1 MKVSTVLVIN
11 TIVLGLFGL
20 GGLFMPVP
28 VLGVYGLEGGAAFLY
43 AVRVASAANI
53 SLAVMTF
60 WARNAGSSKAR
71 DAMLLGLTIYAAL
84 HVVLAVITTLN
95 GTMNA
100 AGWSNAVL
108 FAVMLVLFITAG
120 RASMQSDSA

>member
-1 MKVSTVLVIN
+1 MKVSTVFVIN

-28 VLGVYGLEGGAAFLY
+28 VLGVYGLEGGDAFLY
-43 AVRVASAANI
+43 AVRIASAANVV
-53 SLAVMTF
+53 LAVMTF
-60 WARNAGSSKAR
+60 VARNAGPSKAR

-84 HVVLAVITTLN
+84 HVILAVITTLN
-95 GTMNA
+95 GTTNA
-100 AGWSNAVL
+100 AGWSNAGL
-108 FAVMLVLFITAG
+108 FAVMLVLFIIAG